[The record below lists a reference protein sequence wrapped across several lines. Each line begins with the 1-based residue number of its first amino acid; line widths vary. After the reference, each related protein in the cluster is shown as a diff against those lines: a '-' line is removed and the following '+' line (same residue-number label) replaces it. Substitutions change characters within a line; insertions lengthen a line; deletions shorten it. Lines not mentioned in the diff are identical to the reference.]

1 MLLPLP
7 LPCCCYPLVPDL
19 WATITPP
26 SLSKLFSNLASP
38 RFFYPKKKLAD
49 LDNCRNWTNFSQTSL
64 RSTYSPVQLPWSCS
78 AQSPATKSRKPPH
91 SKNELFR
98 FRSIK
103 GFKAFWGSKDLNN
116 HLATFN
122 NHTRIKG
129 WVGYGVT
136 RSLRKYNLCSDLVV
150 GGRVLNERNIDLQRF
165 PKSKCL
171 IILDPVSI
179 GCQ

>member
-1 MLLPLP
+1 MLLPSP

-38 RFFYPKKKLAD
+38 RFFLPKKTLGD
-49 LDNCRNWTNFSQTSL
+49 LGDCQTWTNFSQTSW
-64 RSTYSPVQLPWSCS
+64 RSTWSPVQLPWSCS
-78 AQSPATKSRKPPH
+78 AQSPATKSRERPH
-91 SKNELFR
+91 SNSELFW

-103 GFKAFWGSKDLNN
+103 GLKAFWGSKELNS

-122 NHTRIKG
+122 NHARIKG

-136 RSLRKYNLCSDLVV
+136 RSLRKYHLSSDLVV
-150 GGRVLNERNIDLQRF
+150 GGRVLTEKKIDLQRF
-165 PKSKCL
+165 LKL
-171 IILDPVSI
+171 
-179 GCQ
+179 

>member
-1 MLLPLP
+1 MLLPSP

-19 WATITPP
+19 RATITPS

-103 GFKAFWGSKDLNN
+103 GFKAFWRSKDLNN

-136 RSLRKYNLCSDLVV
+136 RGLRKYHLSSDLVV
-150 GGRVLNERNIDLQRF
+150 GGRVLNEKNIDLQRF
-165 PKSKCL
+165 L
-171 IILDPVSI
+171 TL
-179 GCQ
+179 